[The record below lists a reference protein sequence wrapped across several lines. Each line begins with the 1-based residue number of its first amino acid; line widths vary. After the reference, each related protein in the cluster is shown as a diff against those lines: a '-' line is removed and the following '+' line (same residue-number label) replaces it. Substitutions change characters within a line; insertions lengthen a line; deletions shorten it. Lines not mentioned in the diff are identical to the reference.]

1 MMNQDPPSSPST
13 ATRKVLTQPTVVPLD
28 STTRQ
33 TPIHPDLPFIKV
45 PAASSSSDNLK
56 PYQYHPVTCEPLT
69 TEDLKDHK
77 TNMSLQQL
85 AKQYPTPEAVEK
97 AQAEA
102 IQEVKMRSEESDKKR
117 KDVER
122 EMEEQEKMREVE
134 RKVERKVYERMKEM
148 KGRS

>member
-1 MMNQDPPSSPST
+1 MTQNPPSSPST

-28 STTRQ
+28 SAIRQ
-33 TPIHPDLPFIKV
+33 VPIHSDLPSIRV
-45 PAASSSSDNLK
+45 PAASSSSENLK

-85 AKQYPTPEAVEK
+85 AKQYPTPEAIER

-102 IQEVKMRSEESDKKR
+102 IREVKLRLEESEEKR
-117 KDVER
+117 KEVER
-122 EMEEQEKMREVE
+122 EMEELEKMREVE
-134 RKVERKVYERMKEM
+134 RKVYGRVKES
-148 KGRS
+148 KGRG